1 MKIALYYPYIHLRS
15 GVERTILEVLKRS
28 RHDWHVFTNLYE
40 KDTTYPEF
48 KNFESRITE
57 LKKIS
62 VDRSYFNTLRSAW
75 VIFNQKLPLEGFDV
89 LCVHNEG
96 LGSLINFKNKDIAKI
111 CVCYTPLK
119 VIYDAVLRRDY
130 ISKNLHKTPF
140 YFLFYFLFK
149 AIDKKAFELYDLCFC
164 ISKEVRGRILKNNLL
179 PDYKLKV
186 LNLGVDTMYF
196 SGNAGYG
203 NYFFHPTRIK
213 WWKNIELSINAFNL
227 MQKKHEEL
235 QDFKLVIAGELYP
248 TNAQYYDKLKNMVGT
263 EQCSV
268 PTNKNIVIK
277 INPSEQEIMSLY
289 RDCRAVLSTTLNED
303 FGLTV
308 LEGLSFSKPVIAINN
323 GGPKEII
330 KNGITGFLSSPD
342 VREYASYMCKIAMD
356 SELAM
361 QMGRVGREDVA
372 RYDWKNFI
380 SYMDD
385 FLENLPN
392 KARKGMVKNLRL

>member
-1 MKIALYYPYIHLRS
+1 MPLKIALYYPYIHLRS

-48 KNFESRITE
+48 ENFKSRITE

-62 VDRSYFNTLRSAW
+62 VERSYFNTLRSAW
-75 VIFNQKLPLEGFDV
+75 IIFNQELPLEGFDV

-96 LGSLINFKNKDIAKI
+96 LGSLINFKNKDITKI
-111 CVCYTPLK
+111 CICYTPLK

-130 ISKNLHKTPF
+130 ISKNLHKAIF
-140 YFLFYFLFK
+140 YFPVYFLFK
-149 AIDKKAFELYDLCFC
+149 VIDKKAFKLYALCFC

-196 SGNAGYG
+196 SGNTGYG

-213 WWKNIELSINAFNL
+213 WWKNIELSIEAFNIL
-227 MQKKHEEL
+227 QMEHEGL
-235 QDFKLVIAGELYP
+235 RNFKLIIAGELYK
-248 TNAQYYDKLKNMVGT
+248 TNNSYYEKLKKMAAM
-263 EQCSV
+263 
-268 PTNKNIVIK
+268 NKNIIIT
-277 INPSEQEIMSLY
+277 INPSEKDILNLY
-289 RDCRAVLSTTLNED
+289 KNCRAVLSTTLNED

-308 LEGLSFSKPVIAINN
+308 LEGFSFSKPVIAINN

-330 KNGITGFLSSPD
+330 RNGITGFLSSPD
-342 VREYASYMCKIAMD
+342 AREYASYLCKIAMD
-356 SELAM
+356 AELPM
-361 QMGRVGREDVA
+361 QMGSIGRKDVIK
-372 RYDWKNFI
+372 YDWSNFI
-380 SYMDD
+380 NYIDD
-385 FLENLPN
+385 FLEDLALN
-392 KARKGMVKNLRL
+392 KRKGIARNLKL